1 MRSHGKEKFPPIASV
16 ELCLTASEEKVVNDL
31 ERGLRLHEKAE
42 ATPTMTAIETAQRLF
57 SAYQALSI
65 E

>member
-1 MRSHGKEKFPPIASV
+1 M
-16 ELCLTASEEKVVNDL
+16 VNDL